1 MSNRNYDSSALITIM
16 RAQSSGNYYNRQT
29 TVVQKISTTPAQVG
43 IQTNNP
49 QTVNYDV
56 DTTTNIRA
64 GQQAYYFKNSPTTTV
79 LAPQT
84 YQ

>member
-29 TVVQKISTTPAQVG
+29 TVVQKVATTPAQVE
-43 IQTNNP
+43 IQSNNP

-56 DTTTNIRA
+56 DATTNIRA
-64 GQQAYYFKNSPTTTV
+64 GQQAYYFKSSPVTTV
-79 LAPQT
+79 IAPVK

>member
-29 TVVQKISTTPAQVG
+29 TVVQKIRTTPAQVE
-43 IQTNNP
+43 IQTTNP
-49 QTVNYDV
+49 QTVNYNV
-56 DTTTNIRA
+56 DATTNIRA
-64 GQQAYYFKNSPTTTV
+64 GQQAYYFKSSPVTTV

>member
-16 RAQSSGNYYNRQT
+16 RAQSSANYYNRQT
-29 TVVQKISTTPAQVG
+29 TVVQKVSTTPAQVE
-43 IQTNNP
+43 IQSNNP

-56 DTTTNIRA
+56 DATTNIRA
-64 GQQAYYFKNSPTTTV
+64 GQQVYYFKNSPLTTV
-79 LAPQT
+79 IAPVK

>member
-16 RAQSSGNYYNRQT
+16 RAQSSANYYNRQT
-29 TVVQKISTTPAQVG
+29 TVVQKVSTTPAQVE
-43 IQTNNP
+43 IQSNNP

-56 DTTTNIRA
+56 DATTNIRA
-64 GQQAYYFKNSPTTTV
+64 GQQAYYFKNSPVTTV
-79 LAPQT
+79 IAPVK

>member
-29 TVVQKISTTPAQVG
+29 TVVQKVSATPAQVG

-56 DTTTNIRA
+56 DATTNIRA
-64 GQQAYYFKNSPTTTV
+64 GQQAYYFKNSPLTTV
-79 LAPQT
+79 IAPVK